1 MNEQIMRRNRDD
13 GESEQYDNLVATDL
27 ESKTQT
33 SERSSG
39 PRPVPQAALIGIE
52 SAIEAVG
59 GPWQESAE
67 YAGAIGRTTFD
78 LPSSEDNRITVVLAK
93 EHVAM
98 GTLGSQSIVRIKSGV
113 LAQREE
119 AGQNGELG
127 QNGGAVVRRRD
138 YLGVVVAGPFA
149 EPDGLRGD
157 APVIITTAARG
168 GVLTP
173 PYHGRVQVEILGE
186 EVAGGVVPPRF
197 RPLPNSPVFLL
208 LEEEIA
214 KVLKVGGDLR
224 MGLVVGH
231 EGIAVKIPKADKN
244 VLPRHTGIMG
254 TTGGGKSTTVAR
266 LVAEAQANDYAVI
279 VLDVEGE
286 YTQIEQPTTDPRMLA
301 ALQERGLQPQGVPGT
316 ILYHLAGRDTANPDH
331 PRILEFC
338 LQFAR
343 LSPYAVKEILD
354 LTEAQSIR
362 FDMAYDTA
370 KLVLKDLDIFP
381 VKGNR
386 AQEQLAL
393 EIDEFTRG
401 YPRLTLSHLL
411 DIVNGFLHIVTKQ
424 PGDPSFY
431 DARFK
436 ADADKILQR
445 IKNIKTDSAT
455 SWRALYGKLWQLKR
469 LGVFD
474 IQNDE
479 VQPMIYKHLLQPGQV
494 SILDLSD
501 TDFSTLN
508 NLVIADLLMGV
519 QDEQDR
525 LYEEAVKG
533 GEGQMPRVLIIIEEA
548 HEFLSAERIEKMP
561 VLFQQVARIAKRG
574 RKRWLGLVFVTQLPQ
589 HLPSQVFGLV
599 NNYIIHKITD
609 SAVISRLQKTVS
621 GIDDSQWRRLAALA
635 PGQAIVSFAHMA
647 RPLMVSV
654 DPTPCQL
661 RMVD

>member
-1 MNEQIMRRNRDD
+1 MDTQRN
-13 GESEQYDNLVATDL
+13 L
-27 ESKTQT
+27 EA
-33 SERSSG
+33 G
-39 PRPVPQAALIGIE
+39 PRPVPEAALMRME
-52 SAIEAVG
+52 AAIEAVG
-59 GPWQESAE
+59 GAWQESVE
-67 YAGAIGRTTFD
+67 YAGAVGRTTFD
-78 LPSSEDNRITVVLAK
+78 LPSSEDNLVTVVLAK
-93 EHVAM
+93 EHVAQ

-113 LAQREE
+113 PLQHPNTNGA
-119 AGQNGELG
+119 AGPTLI
-127 QNGGAVVRRRD
+127 RRD

-173 PYHGRVQVEILGE
+173 PYHGRVQVEVLGE
-186 EVAGGVVPPRF
+186 EVEGGLTPPRF

-208 LEEEIA
+208 SAEDTA
-214 KVLKVGGDLR
+214 NVLKVSGDLR
-224 MGLVVGH
+224 LGLVVGY
-231 EGIAVKIPKADKN
+231 ENIAVGIPKADKS

-266 LVAEAQANDYAVI
+266 LIAEAQANDYAVI

-286 YTQIEQPTTDPRMLA
+286 YTQIDQPTSDVRMLS
-301 ALQERGLQPQGVPGT
+301 ALETRGLQPAGVPGS
-316 ILYHLAGRDTANPDH
+316 IIYHLVGRDTANPDH

-354 LTEAQSIR
+354 LTEAQSMR
-362 FDMAYDTA
+362 FDQAYDVA
-370 KLVLKDLDIFP
+370 KVVLRDLGVFP
-381 VKGNR
+381 EKGNR
-386 AQEQLAL
+386 EQEEVAL
-393 EIDEFTRG
+393 NIDEFERG
-401 YPRLTLSHLL
+401 YPRLTLSFLL
-411 DIVNGFLHIVTKQ
+411 DIVNGFLHVLNKQ
-424 PGDPSFY
+424 AGAPNFFNERFEE
-431 DARFK
+431 DAEK
-436 ADADKILQR
+436 VMQR
-445 IKNIKTDSAT
+445 VRSLKVDSPV

-469 LGVFD
+469 IGVFD
-474 IQNDE
+474 AKGDA
-479 VQPMIYKHLLQPGQV
+479 VRPMSYKGLLQPGQV

-501 TDFSTLN
+501 TDSSILN

-519 QDEQDR
+519 QEEQDKM
-525 LYEEAVKG
+525 YDAAVKHG
-533 GEGQMPRVLIIIEEA
+533 TELPRVLLIIEEA

-589 HLPSQVFGLV
+589 HLPSQVFGLL

-609 SAVISRLQKTVS
+609 SAVISRLQKSVP
-621 GIDDSQWRRLAALA
+621 GIDESQWRRLAALA
-635 PGQAIVSFAHMA
+635 PGQAVVSFTHMA

-654 DPTPCQL
+654 DPAGCKL